1 MALESGGEAEK
12 TLCLS
17 VWPGTV
23 FSSSKKVPDANLCF
37 RFDIAGE
44 TMVDVGAP
52 KQGRWEEG
60 SWAGLRTIESKELSV
75 LQIFT

>member
-1 MALESGGEAEK
+1 M
-12 TLCLS
+12 
-17 VWPGTV
+17 
-23 FSSSKKVPDANLCF
+23 SSKKVPDANLCF